1 MSLTCKANARAMN
14 ESLQSLEAT
23 PVVAPRRLPTI
34 KAHAERGAIRTIVEC
49 DAGQVSSLG
58 LGTTAPAVA
67 EYLLSQ
73 ILNLTISGEFP
84 DGPID
89 TRDANALLCLAAS
102 IEPQSEYE
110 AAIAVQIAMLHHIG
124 MDCGRRAMNRGATLE
139 GRALNISHAGKLSRS
154 CAMLL
159 ETLARSRGKGPSQV
173 VRVEHVTINGGQAVV
188 GAVAGAGR
196 KNRGSTP

>member
-1 MSLTCKANARAMN
+1 MTD
-14 ESLQSLEAT
+14 
-23 PVVAPRRLPTI
+23 VAAVKKDERQRTPTI
-34 KAHAERGAIRTIVEC
+34 RVHAERGTVKTVVEC

-58 LGTTAPAVA
+58 LGTTAPTVA

-89 TRDANALLCLAAS
+89 ARDANALLCLAAS
-102 IEPQSEYE
+102 VEPETEYE
-110 AAIAVQIAMLHHIG
+110 AAIAVQIAMLHH
-124 MDCGRRAMNRGATLE
+124 MALDCGRRALNRGATLE
-139 GRALNISHAGKLSRS
+139 GRALNISHAGKLSRT

-159 ETLARSRGKGPSQV
+159 ETLARSRGRSPSQV
-173 VRVEHVTINGGQAVV
+173 VRVEHVTVNGGQAVV
-188 GAVAGAGR
+188 GAVAGGGR

>member
-1 MSLTCKANARAMN
+1 MN
-14 ESLQSLEAT
+14 DLAAVNRSER
-23 PVVAPRRLPTI
+23 PRTPTI
-34 KAHAERGAIRTIVEC
+34 RAYAECGAVKTVVEC
-49 DAGQVSSLG
+49 DASQVSSLG
-58 LGTTAPAVA
+58 LGTTAPTVA

-73 ILNLTISGEFP
+73 ILNLTISGEHA

-89 TRDANALLCLAAS
+89 VRDANALLCLAAS
-102 IEPQSEYE
+102 IEPESEYE
-110 AAIAVQIAMLHHIG
+110 AAIAVQVAMLHH
-124 MDCGRRAMNRGATLE
+124 MSLDCGRRALSRGATME

-159 ETLARSRGKGPSQV
+159 ETLARSRGKSPSQV

-188 GAVAGAGR
+188 GAMAGVGR